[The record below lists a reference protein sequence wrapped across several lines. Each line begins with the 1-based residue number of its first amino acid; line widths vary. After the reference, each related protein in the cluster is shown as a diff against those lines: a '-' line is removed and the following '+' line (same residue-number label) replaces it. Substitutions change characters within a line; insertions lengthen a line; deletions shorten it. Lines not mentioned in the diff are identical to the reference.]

1 MPKDSLENFFIK
13 RIEKLKQS
21 LVEIEEK
28 VFGKEAQRGSF
39 TKRVEGIE
47 KKTGLKTLD
56 KEANIFKRTLYLYS
70 KIVREEDRNE
80 YDPNDHPF

>member
-28 VFGKEAQRGSF
+28 IFGKEPQRGSF
-39 TKRVEGIE
+39 TKRVERIE
-47 KKTGLKTLD
+47 KKTGLKTRR
-56 KEANIFKRTLYLYS
+56 KKANIFERTLYLYYE
-70 KIVREEDRNE
+70 IVREEGLDE